1 MSNAVELFK
10 DRASELASDADAKGI
25 KARIHIEN
33 PMVEKSWYM
42 GQVLSQNGKFIATI
56 NGKSVTS
63 PASTDRGRP
72 QQRQFESVR
81 VATVALV
88 AEIHRRI
95 QAEATAAMAAA
106 QAVVAGYSE

>member
-1 MSNAVELFK
+1 MSNAVDLFQ
-10 DRASELASDADAKGI
+10 DRANELREEAHDKGI

-33 PMVEKSWYM
+33 PMAEKSWYL
-42 GQVLSQNGKFIATI
+42 GQVLSQNGKYLATI
-56 NGKSVTS
+56 NGKSITS
-63 PASTDRGRP
+63 PATTDRGRP
-72 QQRQFESVR
+72 QQRQFDSVR

-95 QAEATAAMAAA
+95 QVEATAAMAAA